1 VIARSA
7 ALRAATLLALSLV
20 GSRQASAEE
29 LSTKIIPLPMYATV
43 PNEGSTYGIM
53 PVFLRT
59 SSSVG
64 FSDTA
69 ERSGAVHSITAP
81 SLSWNASAG
90 VTGSFRYFR
99 YLDPLR
105 QWSLVMSASW
115 HVNRTIW
122 WTYDNL
128 TRVPQAQTHDAVV
141 MVRRNLFFRFFGLGP
156 DSHTSGE
163 SSYTRTT
170 ATMNDRW
177 GYNFTP
183 DLNLGAYGELRGDRL
198 ERHPISGLPATQ
210 DLYPDAPGVDGA
222 ALVRTGATLR
232 YDTREGGDYSPMGL
246 DSELAVYLAYGIG
259 SGGVFAQTTWQ
270 TRVLIPETE
279 RLQLAARVF
288 WTQEYGGSNIPFYYR
303 PSLGGELL
311 LRGYATDR
319 FIAMGAW
326 EVEVEQRIRFLQL
339 HLFGV
344 TSDWRV
350 DPFLAIGQVYDR
362 ADLFS
367 HVRVT
372 GGIGLRAW
380 VRPNVLGRVDLAV
393 SDEGFHAYVVL
404 GYPF

>member
-1 VIARSA
+1 MNACSA
-7 ALRAATLLALSLV
+7 ARLAATLLVLTLMVSVDA
-20 GSRQASAEE
+20 AAEE
-29 LSTKIIPLPMYATV
+29 LSTKFIPLPMYSTV

-53 PVFLRT
+53 PVFFRT
-59 SSSVG
+59 KSSIG

-69 ERSGAVHSITAP
+69 ERTGAVYSITAP
-81 SLSWNASAG
+81 SLSWNSQAG
-90 VTGSFRYFR
+90 VTGSYRYYR
-99 YLDPLR
+99 YLDPMR
-105 QWSLVMSASW
+105 AWSLVMSAST
-115 HVNRTIW
+115 HINRTVW

-128 TRVPQAQTHDAVV
+128 TRVPEAQTHDAVV
-141 MVRRNLFFRFFGLGP
+141 MVRRNLFFRFFGFGP
-156 DSHTSGE
+156 DSPSSGE

-183 DLNLGAYGELRGDRL
+183 NLNLGGYGELRGDRL
-198 ERHPISGLPATQ
+198 ERHPIFGLPATQ
-210 DLYPDAPGVDGA
+210 DLYPTAAGIDGA
-222 ALVRTGATLR
+222 ALVRLGATLR
-232 YDTREGGDYSPMGL
+232 FDTREGGDYALQGVA
-246 DSELAVYLAYGIG
+246 SELALYLAYGIG
-259 SGGVFAQTTWQ
+259 SGGPFAQTTWH
-270 TRVLIPETE
+270 TRAIIPETDSLQTAV
-279 RLQLAARVF
+279 RLY
-288 WTQEYGGSNIPFYYR
+288 WTQEFGGSNIPFYYR

-311 LRGYATDR
+311 LRGYSDDR

-326 EVEVEQRIRFLQL
+326 EIEVEQRIRFLQL
-339 HLFGV
+339 HIFDV

-393 SDEGFHAYVVL
+393 ADEGFRAYVVL